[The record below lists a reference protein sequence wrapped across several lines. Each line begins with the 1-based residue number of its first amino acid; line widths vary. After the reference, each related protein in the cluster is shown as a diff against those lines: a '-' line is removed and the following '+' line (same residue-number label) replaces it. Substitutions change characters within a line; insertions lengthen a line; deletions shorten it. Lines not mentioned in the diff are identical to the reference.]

1 MSRKYGIHSCRLC
14 CATVRILCC
23 SAVTTARTCNRA
35 GCRSAT
41 KQPFS
46 RGKYPT
52 ANLWHALYSSSSRT
66 GVLWIR
72 IADFWTRSLPAS
84 RFSLGEQSDPPTHG
98 TSSWRQ
104 LATRGS
110 TTLPATQ
117 GTVFSFLSRKAAN
130 LAQESTDAQ
139 VSGTVT
145 KYTSKGITK
154 CSK

>member
-1 MSRKYGIHSCRLC
+1 MSRKYGIHSCRLR
-14 CATVRILCC
+14 CATIRILCC
-23 SAVTTARTCNRA
+23 STVTTARTCNRA

-84 RFSLGEQSDPPTHG
+84 RFSLGEQSDPPTYG
-98 TSSWRQ
+98 TSSCASSRHVAVLHCQRHRIWCSASCLEKRQ
-104 LATRGS
+104 ILHRRVRMHKS
-110 TTLPATQ
+110 LE
-117 GTVFSFLSRKAAN
+117 R
-130 LAQESTDAQ
+130 
-139 VSGTVT
+139 
-145 KYTSKGITK
+145 
-154 CSK
+154 